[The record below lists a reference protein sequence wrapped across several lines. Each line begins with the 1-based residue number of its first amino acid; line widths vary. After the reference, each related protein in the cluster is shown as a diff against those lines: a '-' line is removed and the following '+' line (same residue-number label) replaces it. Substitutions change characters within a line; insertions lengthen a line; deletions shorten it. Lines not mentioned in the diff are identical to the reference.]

1 MKKQYIEKATKL
13 DLQKEKWNGLEEGE
27 KKGISKEKNEIA
39 KKMKEEGLDV
49 EIIVKVTGLT
59 KEEIE
64 KL

>member
-1 MKKQYIEKATKL
+1 MKKQYIEKETKL
-13 DLQKEKWNGLEEGE
+13 ALQKEKWNGLEEGE

-39 KKMKEEGLDV
+39 KKMKNKGMDTETIV
-49 EIIVKVTGLT
+49 ELTGLT